1 MSNSHQ
7 VRSRDLLRR
16 PFSQPFLKHVGAG
29 IVVGFITGLVVG
41 AFRWTIDQTL
51 TLLTRLYP
59 QMASHPLWLLP
70 YLLLMIIIVL
80 LLGHLLKGRTLDL
93 TGSGVPQIEAILLG
107 QHQMKWWSVLWRKFV
122 GGLLV
127 ICPGLFLGREG
138 PCIQMGACI
147 GQGLSEN
154 IFHLSKDDR
163 NILLQ
168 CGAAAGLAAAFSAPL
183 AGTVFLLE
191 EVTHN
196 FRTRVWVPT
205 LAACIAADFAT
216 FFYYGTKPCLYLP
229 IHTAIPF
236 SAYPWF
242 LIIGVVIGAGAYGFQ
257 YGILNLHWWYGKV
270 TLIPRRFH
278 SIIPLVL
285 VIPVG
290 LWNANLL
297 GGSHKLIQFLT
308 TMPEHNTW
316 RTCLGLLVA
325 FLVIRFVGTMLSYG
339 ATVPGGIFMPVF
351 VLGGIWGAIAGIIMI
366 HTGIIPA
373 ACYLNMIVLG
383 MTAYIAATEGTPFT
397 SILLATEMV
406 GSIEQILPM
415 ALLTFIAYYTSMA
428 LGSQPLIYD
437 ALRKEMVFEK

>member
-1 MSNSHQ
+1 MPNSHQ

-29 IVVGFITGLVVG
+29 IVVGFLTGLVVG
-41 AFRWTIDQTL
+41 AFRWIIDQTL
-51 TLLTRLYP
+51 EFLAYIYP
-59 QMASHPLWLLP
+59 QMASHPLLILP
-70 YLLLMIIIVL
+70 YVFVMVIIAL
-80 LLGHLLKGRTLDL
+80 LLGRLLKGRTLDL
-93 TGSGVPQIEAILLG
+93 VGSGVPQIEAILLG
-107 QHQMKWWSVLWRKFV
+107 KHEMKWWSVLWRKFV
-122 GGLLV
+122 GGLLA

-147 GQGLSEN
+147 GQGLSEK
-154 IFHLSKDDR
+154 IFHLNKEER
-163 NILLQ
+163 HLLLQ

-196 FRTRVWVPT
+196 FRNRVWVPA

-216 FFYYGTKPCLYLP
+216 FFYFGTKPCLYLP
-229 IHTAIPF
+229 IKTDLPF
-236 SAYPWF
+236 SAYPW
-242 LIIGVVIGAGAYGFQ
+242 LLVVGVVIGAGAYGFQ
-257 YGILNLHWWYGKV
+257 YGILNLRWWYGKL

-278 SIIPLVL
+278 SIIPLLL

-290 LWNANLL
+290 LWNVNLL
-297 GGSHKLIQFLT
+297 GGSHKVIQFLT
-308 TMPEHNTW
+308 TMPANNSW
-316 RTCLGLLVA
+316 ATCLGLLVV
-325 FLVIRFVGTMLSYG
+325 FLVIRFVGTMVSYG
-339 ATVPGGIFMPVF
+339 ATVPGGIFMPIF
-351 VLGGIWGAIAGIIMI
+351 VLGGIWGAIAGIIMV
-366 HTGIIPA
+366 HAGIIPA
-373 ACYLNMIVLG
+373 SCYLNMIVLG
-383 MTAYIAATEGTPFT
+383 MTSYIAATEGTPFT

-415 ALLTFIAYYTSMA
+415 ALLTFVAYYTSMA